1 MSEKITLYSSPSTA
15 SFLPHVL
22 LLEADASFELAL
34 VEKDKG
40 AHRKEPYL
48 SLNPH
53 GRIPTLVEGELVLF
67 ETAAIAFHI
76 ADKFPAA
83 KLAPAVGTNERA
95 LYYRW
100 MMQLANTLQTEMRS
114 FFYPEEYLTDRSA
127 TGGAKGGSHDPAQVA
142 DVKAAAEARL
152 GAAFARIDTQLGAQ
166 SAQTRGDHPYLL
178 GAHYSAADPYLTMLV
193 RWGRHFQRPPRLM
206 PNIARHSEKVLAR
219 PAVQKAFAREGV
231 VAPFL

>member
-1 MSEKITLYSSPSTA
+1 MSEKLTLYHSPSTA

-22 LLEADASFELAL
+22 LLEAEASFELAL
-34 VEKDKG
+34 VAKDKG
-40 AHRKEPYL
+40 AHRQEPYL

-53 GRIPTLVEGELVLF
+53 GRIPTLVDGELVIF
-67 ETAAIAFHI
+67 ETAAIAFHL
-76 ADKFPAA
+76 ADKFPSA

-114 FFYPEEYLTDRSA
+114 FFYPEEYVTE
-127 TGGAKGGSHDPAQVA
+127 GNGAKNAALVA
-142 DVKAAAEARL
+142 DVKHAAEARL
-152 GAAFARIDTQLGAQ
+152 GAAFARIDTQLGLQAAQ
-166 SAQTRGDHPYLL
+166 AANATGGSPYLL
-178 GAHYSAADPYLTMLV
+178 GEHYSAADPYLVMLL
-193 RWGRHFQRPPRLM
+193 RWGRHFQCPPRLL
-206 PNIARHSEKVLAR
+206 PNIARHADRVLAR